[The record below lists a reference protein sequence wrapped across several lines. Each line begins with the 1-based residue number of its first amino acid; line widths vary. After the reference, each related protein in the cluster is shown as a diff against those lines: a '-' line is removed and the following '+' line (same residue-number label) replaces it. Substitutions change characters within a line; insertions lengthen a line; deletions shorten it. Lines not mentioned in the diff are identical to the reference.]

1 MLNYHTIKQ
10 LKIEDVLGR
19 EVKFISPRKKC
30 ERIGVVTQVSKTHCW
45 TKRNAYGGDEYVP
58 WGNVVEILPAG
69 SE

>member
-19 EVKFISPRKKC
+19 EVKFISPSKKC
-30 ERIGVVTQVSKTHCW
+30 ERVGTAFQISATHCW
-45 TKRNAYGGDEYVP
+45 TRRQAYNGEEYVP
-58 WGNVVEILPAG
+58 WGNVVEILPTG